1 MHYRAA
7 KTFVFAAFLFKRLT
21 LTRKD
26 EGNLEVKVNA
36 NNIDRALKLLKRE
49 VEKEGL
55 FRDLKN
61 KRFYEKPSVKKRRKQ
76 REARKRRIKASR
88 YRRAQRKS

>member
-1 MHYRAA
+1 M
-7 KTFVFAAFLFKRLT
+7 
-21 LTRKD
+21 
-26 EGNLEVKVNA
+26 EVKVNA

-76 REARKRRIKASR
+76 REARKRKIKASR
-88 YRRAQRKS
+88 YRRAQQKRS

>member
-1 MHYRAA
+1 M
-7 KTFVFAAFLFKRLT
+7 
-21 LTRKD
+21 
-26 EGNLEVKVNA
+26 EVKVSA

-76 REARKRRIKASR
+76 REARKRRIKAAR
-88 YRRAQRKS
+88 YRRSQRNSR

>member
-1 MHYRAA
+1 M
-7 KTFVFAAFLFKRLT
+7 
-21 LTRKD
+21 
-26 EGNLEVKVNA
+26 EVKVNA

>member
-1 MHYRAA
+1 M
-7 KTFVFAAFLFKRLT
+7 
-21 LTRKD
+21 
-26 EGNLEVKVNA
+26 EVKVNA

-88 YRRAQRKS
+88 YRRAQRKP

>member
-1 MHYRAA
+1 
-7 KTFVFAAFLFKRLT
+7 
-21 LTRKD
+21 
-26 EGNLEVKVNA
+26 LEVKVNA